1 LPSVEEAGPSTG
13 FSFGRGSSSHGGGG
27 GGGAAGNFGGG
38 VGSLPPPT
46 QTRRSLVRSQAGQS
60 VDALAGHGDRPIW
73 EQASVTM
80 DAPVSD
86 GGQQQQQQPAPPR
99 KSLRERLGQPGP
111 DTAVPLGGKKKLTWV
126 APGLEERERR
136 EAAGQPMRE
145 PAASRIGRG
154 EGGDSTSRREAASMP
169 VRKKKPSWM
178 TPEMEAEQAAALGQ
192 QQSFVGGGGGG
203 GGVATTL
210 APTQAKKKKPSWMT
224 PEMEAEQAA
233 ALGQQQ
239 SFVGGGGGGGG
250 AGSSSEVS
258 AMETP
263 VSKDALLNARAT
275 RFAPQARLV
284 ETERVAPRSSSVA
297 VAPHGA
303 IEDDSRETTFEGA
316 IAGTCDEM
324 CPDEERI
331 SRVQQVRTSARCTK
345 CELVGRCSFHRSA
358 HDTTDAWDRGDAE

>member
-1 LPSVEEAGPSTG
+1 
-13 FSFGRGSSSHGGGG
+13 
-27 GGGAAGNFGGG
+27 
-38 VGSLPPPT
+38 
-46 QTRRSLVRSQAGQS
+46 
-60 VDALAGHGDRPIW
+60 
-73 EQASVTM
+73 
-80 DAPVSD
+80 
-86 GGQQQQQQPAPPR
+86 
-99 KSLRERLGQPGP
+99 
-111 DTAVPLGGKKKLTWV
+111 
-126 APGLEERERR
+126 
-136 EAAGQPMRE
+136 
-145 PAASRIGRG
+145 
-154 EGGDSTSRREAASMP
+154 MP
-169 VRKKKPSWM
+169 VR
-178 TPEMEAEQAAALGQ
+178 
-192 QQSFVGGGGGG
+192 
-203 GGVATTL
+203 
-210 APTQAKKKKPSWMT
+210 KKKPSWMT